1 MTRSRDFRIAACFD
15 TETTN
20 YGKGDEARAF
30 VSCYMFNDIRAC
42 DLKTYVPDESPEVV
56 TFIRH
61 QPQAIDYIESLVA
74 WGDAQKVTPIVCAYN
89 LMFDMQT
96 LMLSL
101 NAEFDMETNAQSST
115 NVYTLDLMRDG
126 VCVLRFWDTY
136 HLEMRGLA
144 AMGETCGIAKAS
156 GDWDYSLV
164 RTPETELTAE
174 ETFYAKR
181 DVQVIPAYLRYLL
194 EANEWMKP
202 QDLGCRILT
211 KTSIVR
217 QMAQKQI
224 GAKHFRNSHG
234 HRISLLKSFESTC
247 MRQMPRTYEQYAL
260 RKAAF
265 RGGFTFTAANTASM
279 VVENVASL
287 DVTSMHHTFINGRY
301 IPIDFEKRSPDALR
315 MEVAHVLSRS
325 LDDVLRDYHKPFL
338 FAFHARV
345 RFRGLRLKEGSCFE
359 KWGVALIPE
368 GKFKGVPAKRAEWGA
383 DERARVAELHTRAAG
398 WHDRAVNPV
407 FAFGK
412 LMSADE
418 CTLHVSELELWC
430 VSRVYSWD
438 SLEVVFGEGT
448 RKYRRP
454 PDYVTLQSNLLF
466 ETKTHAKVI
475 HKHYREGQPYTF
487 DIPATIPN
495 GIAEQLRAGTCKER
509 FFESYYNSTVKGM
522 FNGIY
527 GTMAQDVFKPSYA
540 VENGELH
547 IDTDTV
553 VDKATWEEL
562 QPDKCKVLYTY
573 GLRIVGGSRIHLV
586 IAMELLNAALGERA
600 RVTGG
605 DTDSL
610 KVSCSQDV
618 TDDELQDALRP
629 LYEAS
634 RKAID
639 VTMRQVREDYPDM
652 ASTLDGI
659 GGFEIES
666 CGSGTRYEKHME
678 AWNKARIS
686 LSDGHCHITC
696 AGLSRPIDAYHIE
709 MWLDDMLQKGV
720 PFETLAPLA
729 LGYNVH
735 VSHDVCHALQK
746 HQPSASDVF
755 DREITDYKGVTH
767 RVTAPEA
774 VALYDAGRELGET
787 SKRSNLECV
796 ACIRSQG
803 REVDTRIK
811 SIEIE
816 KVNGE
821 IIPKLKI
828 ITAEG
833 IEEL

>member
-1 MTRSRDFRIAACFD
+1 MKKSRDFQIAACFD

-20 YGKGDEARAF
+20 YGDGDATRAF
-30 VSCYMFNDIRAC
+30 VSCYMFNDIRDC
-42 DLKTYVPDESPEVV
+42 DLRWYVPDESPEAVS
-56 TFIRH
+56 FIRH
-61 QPQAIDYIESLVA
+61 QPQAIEYIESLIE
-74 WGDAQKVTPIVCAYN
+74 WGDSLDVTPIVCAYN

-96 LMLSL
+96 LMLAL
-101 NAEFDMETNAQSST
+101 NAEYDMETNAQSST
-115 NVYTLDLMRDG
+115 NVYTLDLIREG
-126 VCVLRFWDTY
+126 VRVLRFWDTY
-136 HLEMRGLA
+136 HLEMRGLS

-156 GDWDYSLV
+156 GEWDYSLI
-164 RTPETELTAE
+164 RTPETELTE
-174 ETFYAKR
+174 SELFYAKR

-194 EANEWMKP
+194 EANEWMRP
-202 QDLGCRILT
+202 QDLGSRILT

-217 QMAQKQI
+217 QMAQKKI
-224 GAKHFRNSHG
+224 GALHFRNSHG
-234 HRISLLKSFESTC
+234 HRISLLKSFEATC
-247 MRQMPRTYEQYAL
+247 MQQMPRRYEQYAL
-260 RKAAF
+260 RKASF
-265 RGGFTFTAANTASM
+265 RGGYTFTAATTASV

-301 IPIDFEKRSPDALR
+301 IPIDFKKRSPEALT
-315 MEVAHVLSRS
+315 MEVNHVLSRS
-325 LDDVLRDYHKPFL
+325 LHDVLRAYHKPFL
-338 FAFHARV
+338 FAFHIRIKL
-345 RFRGLRLKEGSCFE
+345 RGLRLKEGSCFD

-383 DERARVAELHTRAAG
+383 DERARVAEIHTRAAG
-398 WHDRAVNPV
+398 WYDRAVNPV

-412 LMSADE
+412 LMKADE
-418 CTLHVSELELWC
+418 CTIHISEIELWC
-430 VSRVYSWD
+430 ISRVYAWD
-438 SLEVVFGEGT
+438 SFEVVFGEGT
-448 RKYRRP
+448 RKFRRP

-475 HKHYREGQPYTF
+475 NKKYKEGEPYKL
-487 DIPATIPN
+487 DIPATIPD
-495 GIAEQLRAGTCKER
+495 GIAEQLRLGTCKAR
-509 FFESYYNSTVKGM
+509 FFEAYYNSTVKGM

-527 GTMAQDVFKPSYA
+527 GTQAQDVFKPSYA
-540 VENGELH
+540 VSCGELYV
-547 IDTDTV
+547 DTDTV
-553 VDKATWEEL
+553 VDKSTWSEL
-562 QPDKCKVLYTY
+562 QPDMCKVLYTY
-573 GLRIVGGSRIHLV
+573 GLRIVGGSRMHLV
-586 IAMELLNAALGERA
+586 IAMELIEKALGDRVC
-600 RVTGG
+600 VTGG

-610 KVSCSQDV
+610 KVACAGDV
-618 TDDELQDALRP
+618 TDIELQEALRP
-629 LYEAS
+629 LYESS

-639 VTMRQVREDYPDM
+639 VTMRKVRDDYPDM

-666 CGSGTRYEKHME
+666 CGEGTRYDKHME

-686 LSDGHCHITC
+686 LSGGHCHITC

-709 MWLDDMLQKGV
+709 TWLDDMMRKGV
-720 PFETLAPLA
+720 PFDTLAPLA

-735 VSHDVCHALQK
+735 VAHDVCHALQK

-755 DREITDYKGVTH
+755 DGYVTDYKGDTH

-796 ACIRSQG
+796 AYLRSIG

-811 SIEIE
+811 SVEIE
-816 KVNGE
+816 RDGAK

-828 ITAEG
+828 MGAEG